1 MKTIIKYTFAGLLGV
16 ATLSACTD
24 FLDKSPLTEI
34 SQEDLWNDPA
44 LVEAYANSVYNQV
57 GHGWTESMLA
67 SACDECELTWLRGC
81 ELTNLSRISPSDL
94 GRMNGGWW
102 GWDNRGWGTKW
113 NNITKCNI
121 IMEHIDQV
129 AFTDESLRTRIK
141 GEVKY
146 LRAFEY
152 NDLVTRWGAVPLI
165 TRSFT
170 IADDALI
177 REQKR
182 ATYEECVNFMVKEL
196 DEAATMLP
204 ATFSGSN
211 YGRATSVAALALKA
225 QILLYAASPLM
236 NENVKQPEVGY
247 MNPKA
252 DRWEVAAKAA
262 DEAVKAAE
270 KAGYALYQNTGNP
283 ETDYQQLFLD
293 TSEGNKE
300 VIFARMGTTST
311 LNDNLSSIE
320 QWNFPNGYGGWGGN
334 CPLQELVDDFEI
346 LEHGTARKFDWNNPA
361 DAADPYANR
370 DPRFYASI
378 LYDGAKWKDREL
390 ETWLSADGNS
400 GGRDSKYGQDAWNTS
415 QTGYNMKK
423 FMDENYVGNSWQF
436 SAKDDIWLRMGELYL
451 DQAEANAMAGHE
463 DVAKGALN
471 KVRARAGMPDVNKS
485 GSELVE
491 AIRHERRIELC
502 FEENRYFDVRRW
514 KLGPQYLAGKIHRIN
529 ITKNADG
536 TKTYKVGEI
545 PGDFGTRIFDEKIY
559 WVPILKSEIDKNPN
573 IVQNPGYDK

>member
-1 MKTIIKYTFAGLLGV
+1 MKLKYVTCLAAILSLAGGATMTVQAQTASNVSNAQNSGYCTGVVLDDTGTPIIG
-16 ATLSACTD
+16 ATVMVKGT
-24 FLDKSPLTEI
+24 T
-34 SQEDLWNDPA
+34 NR
-44 LVEAYANSVYNQV
+44 
-57 GHGWTESMLA
+57 A
-67 SACDECELTWLRGC
+67 S
-81 ELTNLSRISPSDL
+81 TNLD
-94 GRMNGGWW
+94 G
-102 GWDNRGWGTKW
+102 
-113 NNITKCNI
+113 
-121 IMEHIDQV
+121 E
-129 AFTDESLRTRIK
+129 FSLVNVKK
-141 GEVKY
+141 G
-146 LRAFEY
+146 
-152 NDLVTRWGAVPLI
+152 
-165 TRSFT
+165 ST
-170 IADDALI
+170 IAFSFIGCAP
-177 REQKR
+177 
-182 ATYEECVNFMVKEL
+182 YETVWNGEPL
-196 DEAATMLP
+196 
-204 ATFSGSN
+204 
-211 YGRATSVAALALKA
+211 SVTL
-225 QILLYAASPLM
+225 Q
-236 NENVKQPEVGY
+236 
-247 MNPKA
+247 
-252 DRWEVAAKAA
+252 
-262 DEAVKAAE
+262 
-270 KAGYALYQNTGNP
+270 
-283 ETDYQQLFLD
+283 
-293 TSEGNKE
+293 
-300 VIFARMGTTST
+300 ST
-311 LNDNLSSIE
+311 A
-320 QWNFPNGYGGWGGN
+320 
-334 CPLQELVDDFEI
+334 QELVDDFEI

-361 DAADPYANR
+361 DATDPYANR

-400 GGRDSKYGQDAWNTS
+400 GRRDSKYGQDAWNTS

-436 SAKDDIWLRMGELYL
+436 SAKNYIWLRMGELYL

-502 FEENRYFDVRRW
+502 FEKNRYFDVRRW

>member
-1 MKTIIKYTFAGLLGV
+1 M
-16 ATLSACTD
+16 
-24 FLDKSPLTEI
+24 
-34 SQEDLWNDPA
+34 
-44 LVEAYANSVYNQV
+44 
-57 GHGWTESMLA
+57 
-67 SACDECELTWLRGC
+67 
-81 ELTNLSRISPSDL
+81 
-94 GRMNGGWW
+94 
-102 GWDNRGWGTKW
+102 
-113 NNITKCNI
+113 
-121 IMEHIDQV
+121 
-129 AFTDESLRTRIK
+129 
-141 GEVKY
+141 
-146 LRAFEY
+146 
-152 NDLVTRWGAVPLI
+152 
-165 TRSFT
+165 
-170 IADDALI
+170 
-177 REQKR
+177 
-182 ATYEECVNFMVKEL
+182 
-196 DEAATMLP
+196 
-204 ATFSGSN
+204 
-211 YGRATSVAALALKA
+211 
-225 QILLYAASPLM
+225 
-236 NENVKQPEVGY
+236 
-247 MNPKA
+247 
-252 DRWEVAAKAA
+252 AAKAA

-436 SAKDDIWLRMGELYL
+436 SAKNYIWLRMGELYL